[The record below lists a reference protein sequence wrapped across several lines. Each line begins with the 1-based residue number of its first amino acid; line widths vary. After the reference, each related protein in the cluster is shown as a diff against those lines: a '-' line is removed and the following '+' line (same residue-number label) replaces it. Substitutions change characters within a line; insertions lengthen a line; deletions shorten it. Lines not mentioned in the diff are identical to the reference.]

1 MWVSWFSDQIIQVRV
16 LASSL
21 PHSVKETRAF
31 NAFQKDY
38 LFLIPLKKLEHLP
51 SIRLSKMERI
61 GHWINMSKMERI
73 GYWIKS
79 CLIFCSFL
87 CLVIVFLPGY
97 ALSGNTIPAWLC
109 SQRQYDRPDRKDW
122 MRKRVLLTVWEFR
135 WQRIFSSLLSVC
147 HLLTTLFCLVWHFWR
162 PRVCVTL
169 LMT

>member
-16 LASSL
+16 LASPL

-38 LFLIPLKKLEHLP
+38 LFLIPLKKREHLP

-97 ALSGNTIPAWLC
+97 ALSGNTIDPIEKIECVRESCLLC
-109 SQRQYDRPDRKDW
+109 ESFDGKEFF
-122 MRKRVLLTVWEFR
+122 RVY
-135 WQRIFSSLLSVC
+135 
-147 HLLTTLFCLVWHFWR
+147 LVFATFWR
-162 PRVCVTL
+162 HFSA
-169 LMT
+169 